1 MEFKDVVTKRYS
13 CKKYSDR
20 QIEPEKL
27 NAILE
32 AGRVAPTAK
41 NLLNST
47 YMWLSRRKHLQR

>member
-20 QIEPEKL
+20 QIEAEKL

-32 AGRVAPTAK
+32 A
-41 NLLNST
+41 
-47 YMWLSRRKHLQR
+47 